1 MDWEAVDTFCRL
13 RGGAIGR
20 RKFPSAVLFWW
31 NLQPRPHSIRP
42 VNIQELIGQLG
53 QSEVAIDTSISSPD
67 QRDDK

>member
-20 RKFPSAVLFWW
+20 EESAVLVEPSTTTTF
-31 NLQPRPHSIRP
+31 NSIRP

-53 QSEVAIDTSISSPD
+53 QSNVAIDTYVSSPD